1 MDYGKKFDHFFNKN
15 EIIFFTNEIDLSSK
29 LSFYK
34 ENQNLA
40 KKIAFNGKKKYFELF
55 NGKEVANYIINRS
68 LNYNIKYKPIW
79 EKKILK

>member
-1 MDYGKKFDHFFNKN
+1 MDLIYQ
-15 EIIFFTNEIDLSSK
+15 SK

-55 NGKEVANYIINRS
+55 NGKEVANYIINEI
-68 LNYNIKYKPIW
+68 IKLRY
-79 EKKILK
+79 